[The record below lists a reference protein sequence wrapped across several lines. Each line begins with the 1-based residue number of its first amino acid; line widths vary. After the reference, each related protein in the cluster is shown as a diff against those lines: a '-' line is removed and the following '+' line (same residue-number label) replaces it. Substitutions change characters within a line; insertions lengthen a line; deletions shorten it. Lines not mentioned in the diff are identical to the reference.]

1 MDRYAVIG
9 NPIEHSKSPF
19 IHAQFANET
28 GEQLVY
34 ERILGR
40 IDAFEED
47 VKDFFSDANNKGL
60 NVTVPF
66 KEKAFA
72 MCDVLSPRAQIAE
85 AVNTLYMKDGKLYGD
100 NTDGCGLVRDIQ
112 ENFQVSLAGKRVLL
126 IGAGGASKGVLLP
139 ILEAGPSQLVV
150 SNRTFS
156 KAEQLVGRYKQRPEI
171 VACGAELTAESFDD
185 LSSAF
190 DLVINGTSASLSGEL
205 PKISSEIFSSETHV
219 YDMMYGDQETVF
231 NCWAKDS
238 GATMTMDGLG
248 MLVEQAAEA
257 FRVWRNVQPNTAHCI
272 AALR

>member
-100 NTDGCGLVRDIQ
+100 NTDGRGLVRDIQ

-139 ILEAGPSQLVV
+139 ILEAAPSQLVV

-257 FRVWRNVQPNTAHCI
+257 FRVWRNVQPNTAYCI